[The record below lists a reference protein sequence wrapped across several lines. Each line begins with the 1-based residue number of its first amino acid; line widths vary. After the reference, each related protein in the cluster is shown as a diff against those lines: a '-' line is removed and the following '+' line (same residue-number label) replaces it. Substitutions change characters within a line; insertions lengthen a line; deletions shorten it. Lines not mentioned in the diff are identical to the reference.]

1 MFLKLRSAISICA
14 TLTFLGAVCVE
25 ATVPASPQES
35 EAVIVKMTAEHKFVP
50 EKITIKVGQTVEWVN
65 DDTVKASTN
74 THEVTT
80 DPDIAVDPSHVSMP
94 SSLGT
99 ALDTSKSV
107 KTVRVPSEATPGKR
121 DIVFDFISHNPKVV
135 GSNLTPAT
143 ISSRS

>member
-1 MFLKLRSAISICA
+1 
-14 TLTFLGAVCVE
+14 
-25 ATVPASPQES
+25 
-35 EAVIVKMTAEHKFVP
+35 MTAEHKFVP

-99 ALDTSKSV
+99 ALDTSKSA

-135 GSNLTPAT
+135 SSSLTAATGSVDNFVRVSVHPYYQ
-143 ISSRS
+143 I